1 LRVFPAAN
9 EISAIE
15 NIDQSKRKEFEEDFR
30 KHFKEANKKLIII
43 KVSEKLLK
51 TISEYTENAD

>member
-1 LRVFPAAN
+1 LHIFPAAN
-9 EISAIE
+9 ERLASE
-15 NIDQSKRKEFEEDFR
+15 NIDQSKRREFEEGFR

-51 TISEYTENAD
+51 TISEYTESTD